1 MWDIPETSESSQST
15 SNTDYASLKQGGK
28 KRAMEEKRNGK
39 LKIKKAVESGGFGA
53 YRSAI
58 TKGDSSCK
66 SLEVGGFRE
75 RNKPRA

>member
-28 KRAMEEKRNGK
+28 KRAMIRNGK
-39 LKIKKAVESGGFGA
+39 LKIKKAVESGGFVA